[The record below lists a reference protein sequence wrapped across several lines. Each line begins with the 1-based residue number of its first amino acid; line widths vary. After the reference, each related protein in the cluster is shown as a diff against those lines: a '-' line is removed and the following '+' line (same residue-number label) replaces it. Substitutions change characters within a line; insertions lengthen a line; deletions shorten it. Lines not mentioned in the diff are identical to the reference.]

1 MIARD
6 LEEAAEIVAG
16 WRKEGETIVFT
27 NGCFDVLHAGHV
39 RYLAAAKSLGNRLV
53 LGLNDDASVRALKGP
68 TRPLNVEGDRAEV
81 LDALRAV
88 DLVVLFSSA
97 TATPLVEALA
107 PDIYA
112 KGGDYRPETLP
123 EAPAVAATGG
133 RIVLLPFL
141 EGRSTTSLVQRM
153 TAPRMSQE

>member
-1 MIARD
+1 MARD